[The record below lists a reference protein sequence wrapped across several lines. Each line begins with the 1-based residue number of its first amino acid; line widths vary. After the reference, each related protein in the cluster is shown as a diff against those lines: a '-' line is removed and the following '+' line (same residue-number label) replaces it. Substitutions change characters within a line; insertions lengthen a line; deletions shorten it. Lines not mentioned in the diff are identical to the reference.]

1 MEETNYDRK
10 HHSDSSDDTL
20 EKPQGTTEIQ
30 PESESPKEPT
40 DQKKKDTGDVRPLDT
55 TDYESGEVQWPRK
68 TFRDKLSIKDNPR
81 PNRLVNIM
89 IAPFKGFTYP
99 AVVYAG

>member
-10 HHSDSSDDTL
+10 HQSDVAKYASKESKSTVELQPVGEAPAASTDLKKANAEDVKPL
-20 EKPQGTTEIQ
+20 E
-30 PESESPKEPT
+30 S
-40 DQKKKDTGDVRPLDT
+40 
-55 TDYESGEVQWPRK
+55 TDYETGEVQWPRK
-68 TFRDKLSIKDNPR
+68 TFRDKLSLRDNPR

-89 IAPFKGFTYP
+89 IAPFKGFSYP